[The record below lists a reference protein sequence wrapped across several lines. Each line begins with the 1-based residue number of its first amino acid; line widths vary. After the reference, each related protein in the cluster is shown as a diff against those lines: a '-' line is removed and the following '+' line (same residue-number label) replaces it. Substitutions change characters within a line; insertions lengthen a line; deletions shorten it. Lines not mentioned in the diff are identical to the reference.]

1 MNFAKRA
8 LLFLATALFGTF
20 LFSLVAA
27 TTFTQTAAKPDKLKG
42 WLVESDVYNR
52 LVPAMMEKLQEDAA
66 KRQSAEQAGE
76 VSREDSIDFNR
87 PEVQGIVQKALNPQ
101 FIQTST
107 EQVIDS
113 VYRWLNGEV
122 KKPDFAINTGE
133 IKTRIATE
141 VGSYLRQRAATLPV
155 CRTVPQQTNLFDAEC
170 IPRGT
175 NVEAEIQKVVQEIN
189 GSDEF
194 LAEETLTAD
203 NLGKDKEAPEQ
214 SSSFFSETNGLP
226 GIYRLM
232 LWLPVVFGALAL
244 LCGTGIIFL
253 NEERRKGFSRVM
265 TTLLITDVLLLA
277 SVTLINL
284 GFNAAKSK
292 VLANSAGTKSA
303 ALRDGALH
311 GLDAAKNDI
320 IRVPFIFA
328 AVFLVLG
335 AGIAAYLIMTRKNTA
350 RGGEEQ
356 SHFKKETEKPE
367 ESQSPSRPDKNR

>member
-20 LFSLVAA
+20 LFSLVATA
-27 TTFTQTAAKPDKLKG
+27 TFTQTAAKPEKLKG

-52 LVPAMMEKLQEDAA
+52 LVPAMMEKLQKDAA
-66 KRQSAEQAGE
+66 ERPPAEQATAG
-76 VSREDSIDFNR
+76 REDSIDFNR
-87 PEVQGIVQKALNPQ
+87 PEVQAIVQRALTPQ

-113 VYRWLNGEV
+113 VYRWLNGDV

-141 VGSYLRQRAATLPV
+141 VGNYLRQRAATLPV

-175 NVEAEIQKVVQEIN
+175 NVEAEIQKVVDEVN

-203 NLGKDKEAPEQ
+203 NLGKDTGASEQ

-232 LWLPVVFGALAL
+232 LWLPIVFGVLAL
-244 LCGTGIIFL
+244 LSAAGIIFL
-253 NEERRKGFSRVM
+253 NEERRKGLGRVM
-265 TTLLITDVLLLA
+265 TTLLITGILLLA

-292 VLANSAGTKSA
+292 VLADNTGTKTA
-303 ALRDGALH
+303 ALRDGALK

-320 IRVPFIFA
+320 IRVPFVFA
-328 AVFLVLG
+328 AVFLAFG
-335 AGIAAYLIMTRKNTA
+335 AGIAVYLIMTRNNAA
-350 RGGEEQ
+350 RSGEEQ
-356 SHFKKETEKPE
+356 AHFKKETKKPDE
-367 ESQSPSRPDKNR
+367 PNSPSRPAKNS